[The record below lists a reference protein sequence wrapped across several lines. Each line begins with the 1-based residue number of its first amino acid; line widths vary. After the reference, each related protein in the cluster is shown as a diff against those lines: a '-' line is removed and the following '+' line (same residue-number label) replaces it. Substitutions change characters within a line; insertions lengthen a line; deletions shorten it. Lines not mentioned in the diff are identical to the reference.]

1 MKTLSEIYFSK
12 IFNTDKNTVHSYIDQ
27 VYSELFSGIK
37 TSAKNILEIG
47 IDKGGSILLWKEY
60 FLNATISAIDVE
72 NKIDIFTDKERLKI
86 LHKDAYNKNFIDK
99 VPNDY
104 FDLIIDDGPHTLES
118 MISFLDGY
126 QSKLNENGI
135 IVIEDIQEVS
145 WVDILI
151 KHVHEDLIDN
161 IYVHDLRTIKNRY
174 DDILFIIDK
183 RKTNN

>member
-1 MKTLSEIYFSK
+1 MKTLSEIYSSK
-12 IFNTDKNTVHSYIDQ
+12 NFYTDKNTVHSYIDQ
-27 VYSELFSGIK
+27 IYSELFYEIQE
-37 TSAKNILEIG
+37 SAKNILEIG
-47 IDKGGSILLWKEY
+47 IDHGGSILLWKEY
-60 FLNATISAIDVE
+60 FLNAIICGIDVE

-99 VPNDY
+99 IPNNH
-104 FDLIIDDGPHTLES
+104 FDLIIDDGPHTLKS

-151 KHVHEDLIDN
+151 EHVHEDLIDN

-183 RKTNN
+183 RIKN